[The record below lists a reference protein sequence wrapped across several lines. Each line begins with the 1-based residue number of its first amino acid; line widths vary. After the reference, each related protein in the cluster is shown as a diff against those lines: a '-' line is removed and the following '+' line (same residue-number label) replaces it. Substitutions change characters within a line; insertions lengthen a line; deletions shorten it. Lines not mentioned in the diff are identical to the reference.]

1 MKDTSTVAR
10 FAVREPAGVE
20 MTGVHALRYHDARIP
35 AETLVELP
43 LADVDRVDAER
54 APREQAVG
62 ESARG
67 RADVEAHAA
76 GHLHPEGV
84 ERAGQLLAA
93 TSDERGRGH
102 LLDLDVGRD
111 QPPCLRGHSAG
122 QADTPREDQ
131 PRGLGTARGES
142 PRHEKLV
149 QAEPRPARGS
159 GGPHTSGAR
168 RRAGCRASRRR
179 GAST

>member
-1 MKDTSTVAR
+1 M
-10 FAVREPAGVE
+10 
-20 MTGVHALRYHDARIP
+20 
-35 AETLVELP
+35 
-43 LADVDRVDAER
+43 ADVDRVDAER

-93 TSDERGRGH
+93 ASDERGRGH

-122 QADTPREDQ
+122 QADTPGEDQ

-142 PRHEKLV
+142 PRHEELV
-149 QAEPRPARGS
+149 QAEPRPARGP
-159 GGPHTSGAR
+159 GGPHEKNWRSA
-168 RRAGCRASRRR
+168 ASRRASSVAPS